1 MEIFSNIINPIKFLK
16 KNKFHFISIS
26 IICFI
31 SLSLIIIIAWGFELL
46 RSSYALGLKWGS
58 SPSVSTIFI
67 RCIEINTVSLA
78 PMYIRL
84 YLKEFNLI
92 KSNIVTHLRIT
103 NAFLL
108 LCCWIFLIW
117 EYFQIPTPEIIGQ
130 VLNLL
135 RVACVFIY
143 FYWIF
148 GIFKIFQGIDANLY
162 NHKQLLDDLYQQ
174 SITDSLTD
182 LPNRNAFYN
191 NLDEKIKLDEANK
204 LTILFLD
211 VNRFKI
217 VNDTFGHSAGD
228 TLLRSI
234 TERLI
239 KLTNDHTL
247 LYRLGG
253 DEFCF
258 ILDTSLECLDFIK
271 KIFVCLDAPFLIN
284 DNYVYITS
292 SLGIARYP
300 EDGDTTEE
308 LLKNAE
314 IAMYKAK
321 EKGGNYYD
329 FFKAEP
335 IETSIE
341 KLSIENDLYN
351 ALKNNEF
358 ILHYQPIYSFY
369 PNEISGFEVLIRWI
383 HPKKGLISPG
393 AFIPIAEDNG
403 LIIPIGKWI
412 LKSACKQFKSFLE
425 RVNPNLKLYVN
436 ISTKQL
442 QHLSFSKIILEILE
456 DTNFTPSNLE
466 LEITET
472 SIMNDLADNIDKLLE
487 LKKIGINIA
496 LDDFGVGYSSLNY
509 LRQLPINTLK
519 IDKSF
524 IDNIPE
530 NENNST
536 ITKAMIQLGHNLGL
550 EIVAEGVETLDQVEF
565 LTTNKCDK
573 FQGFLFSKPLPLE
586 KTKALFP

>member
-1 MEIFSNIINPIKFLK
+1 MEFLSNIMNHIKWLK
-16 KNKFHFISIS
+16 KNKFHFISIL

-31 SLSLIIIIAWGFELL
+31 SLSLIIVIAWILELL
-46 RSSYALGLKWGS
+46 RSSCAFGLKWRS
-58 SPSVSTIFI
+58 RPSISAIFI
-67 RCIEINTVSLA
+67 RCAVINIISLA
-78 PMYIRL
+78 TIYIRL

-92 KSNIVTHLRIT
+92 KRNIITHLRIT
-103 NAFLL
+103 STFLL

-117 EYFQIPTPEIIGQ
+117 EYFQISTPEIIVQ
-130 VLNLL
+130 ALDLL
-135 RVACVFIY
+135 RIVCIFIP

-148 GIFKIFQGIDANLY
+148 DICKIFEGINVNLY
-162 NHKQLLDDLYQQ
+162 KHKQLLDDLYQQ
-174 SITDSLTD
+174 SITDNLTN

-191 NLDEKIKLDEANK
+191 NLDNKIKLDEDNK

-217 VNDTFGHSAGD
+217 INDAFGHSAGD

-239 KLTNDHTL
+239 NLTNDHTF

-258 ILDTSLECLDFIK
+258 ILDNSLECLGFIK
-271 KIFVCLDAPFLIN
+271 KIFICLEAPFLIN

-292 SLGIARYP
+292 SLGITRYP
-300 EDGDTTEE
+300 EDGDNPEE

-321 EKGGNYYD
+321 EKGGDYYD
-329 FFKAEP
+329 FFKADP

-358 ILHYQPIYSFY
+358 ILHYQPIYSLY
-369 PNEISGFEVLIRWI
+369 PSEISGFEVLIRWI

-393 AFIPIAEDNG
+393 SFIPIAEDNG
-403 LIIPIGKWI
+403 LIVPIGKWI

-442 QHLSFSKIILEILE
+442 QHLSFSQIILEILE
-456 DTNFTPSNLE
+456 ETNFNPSNLE

-472 SIMNDLADNIDKLLE
+472 SIMNNLADNIDKLIE

-536 ITKAMIQLGHNLGL
+536 ITKTMIQLGHNLGL